1 MRISDWSSDVCSSDL
16 HCGDPFID
24 HPLFLNSD
32 RATFGANELAHPQR
46 QPGAILRLVLE
57 RLERR
62 EAGGLAVLERQIG
75 ATRSQHE
82 NLRTAVLVDENLT
95 RARFLGLRHQEIDD
109 DRLAAP
115 GRANDQRVAN
125 VALVKADR
133 KSTRLNSSH

>member
-16 HCGDPFID
+16 
-24 HPLFLNSD
+24 
-32 RATFGANELAHPQR
+32 NELAHPQR

-95 RARFLGLRHQEIDD
+95 RDRFLGLRHQEIDA
-109 DRLAAP
+109 DRLAP
-115 GRANDQRVAN
+115 QLGRAHVSTPVTNSHPVCRHL
-125 VALVKADR
+125 LV
-133 KSTRLNSSH
+133 TLRLTTPHSLYLPCLLHCFT

>member
-1 MRISDWSSDVCSSDL
+1 MRISDWSSDVCSSD
-16 HCGDPFID
+16 
-24 HPLFLNSD
+24 
-32 RATFGANELAHPQR
+32 RNELAHPQR

-125 VALVKADR
+125 VALVKA
-133 KSTRLNSSH
+133 

>member
-16 HCGDPFID
+16 PSANTACVRHAEHRAQRIERTILSRKPHHCGDPFID

-75 ATRSQHE
+75 ATRSQH
-82 NLRTAVLVDENLT
+82 
-95 RARFLGLRHQEIDD
+95 
-109 DRLAAP
+109 
-115 GRANDQRVAN
+115 
-125 VALVKADR
+125 
-133 KSTRLNSSH
+133 